1 MASKDAGPALFV
13 KRRHAAGATSAGDSS
28 LPSKPLKDAQDRAVA
43 KARRRLL
50 PFLLLMYVIS
60 FLDRANIGF
69 AKQAMQ
75 ASVGISE
82 HAFAMAAG
90 LFFLTY
96 AAFEIPSNLILH
108 RIGAKVWMARIM
120 VTWGI
125 ASIATMFV
133 TGSTSFYLLRLL
145 LGAAEAGFFPGVIL
159 YLTYWFPRKVRG
171 EILGLIYFGAPLAF
185 IFGGPI
191 SGLLLQMHPHF
202 GLRNWQWMFL
212 VEGFAAVAVGVWS
225 YWYLDDRPS
234 DASWLPPEE
243 KQALAGLLARE
254 QEEQRSHSPAQILSL
269 FADLRVLE
277 YVLIYALIQIG
288 VYGAVFYLPSEVSA
302 ILHRPAGLAVG
313 LVSAIPWV
321 CALAAAF
328 CVPWLADKMRK
339 QRQIASVTLLISGC
353 ASLALPMVPPYVGL
367 VALSIAIAGLIAAQ
381 PLFWT
386 LPTSYLAGRTAAAGL
401 ALINALG
408 SVGGFIAPNVKVW
421 ADQLLRSPRAGTFV
435 LAGVTILNAGLI
447 AITGSSRHKE
457 RSTELRNGQQ
467 VS

>member
-1 MASKDAGPALFV
+1 MKQRRNARAASPGDSCLPSNPEDAG
-13 KRRHAAGATSAGDSS
+13 
-28 LPSKPLKDAQDRAVA
+28 DRAVA
-43 KARRRLL
+43 KARRRLI

-75 ASVGISE
+75 ASAGISE
-82 HAFAMAAG
+82 HVFAMAAG

-96 AAFEIPSNLILH
+96 AAFELPSNLILH

-120 VTWGI
+120 VTWGV
-125 ASIATMFV
+125 ASMATMFV
-133 TGSTSFYLLRLL
+133 TGSVSFYLLRLL

-191 SGLLLQMHPHF
+191 SGLLLQMHPLL
-202 GLRNWQWMFL
+202 GLHNWQWMFL

-225 YWYLDDRPS
+225 YWYLDSKPS
-234 DASWLPPEE
+234 DAAWLPLDE

-254 QEEQRSHSPAQILSL
+254 QQELLAQSPTQILSL
-269 FADLRVLE
+269 FSDLRVLE
-277 YVLIYALIQIG
+277 FMLLYALIQIS

-302 ILHRPAGLAVG
+302 ILQRPAGFAVG

-328 CVPWLADKMRK
+328 CVPWLADKLGK
-339 QRQIASVTLLISGC
+339 HRQLASIALLISGC
-353 ASLALPMVPPYVGL
+353 ASLAVPMIPPYVGL
-367 VALSIAIAGLIAAQ
+367 VALSIAIAGLISAQ

-421 ADQLLRSPRAGTFV
+421 ADQFFRSPRAGTLL
-435 LAGVTILNAGLI
+435 LAGVTIFTAGLI
-447 AITGSSRHKE
+447 AITGGSRPRTKPV
-457 RSTELRNGQQ
+457 G
-467 VS
+467 

>member
-1 MASKDAGPALFV
+1 MPPK
-13 KRRHAAGATSAGDSS
+13 HADH
-28 LPSKPLKDAQDRAVA
+28 AQDRAVA
-43 KARRRLL
+43 KARRRLI
-50 PFLLLMYVIS
+50 PFLLLMYVVS

-96 AAFEIPSNLILH
+96 AAFELPSNLILH
-108 RIGAKVWMARIM
+108 RVGAKAWMARIM
-120 VTWGI
+120 VTWGA
-125 ASIATMFV
+125 ASMATMFV

-171 EILGLIYFGAPLAF
+171 EILGLLYFGAPLAF

-191 SGLLLQMHPHF
+191 SGLLLQMHPRF
-202 GLRNWQWMFL
+202 GLYNWQWMFL

-225 YWYLDDRPS
+225 YWYLDNKPS
-234 DASWLPPEE
+234 DASWLPQEE
-243 KQALAGLLARE
+243 KQALAALLAHE
-254 QEEQRSHSPAQILSL
+254 QHEQRAHSPTQILSL
-269 FADLRVLE
+269 FSDLRVVE
-277 YVLIYALIQIG
+277 FMLIYALIQLSFYAG
-288 VYGAVFYLPSEVSA
+288 VFYLPSEVSA

-328 CVPWLADKMRK
+328 YLPWLADKQRK
-339 QRQIASVTLLISGC
+339 HRQLASMTLLISGC
-353 ASLALPMVPPYVGL
+353 ASIALPMVRPYAGL
-367 VALSIAIAGLIAAQ
+367 VAISIAISGLISAQ

-386 LPTSYLAGRTAAAGL
+386 LPTSYLAGRTAAGGL
-401 ALINALG
+401 ALINAMG
-408 SVGGFIAPNVKVW
+408 AVGGCFAPTVKVW
-421 ADQLLRSPRAGTFV
+421 ADQYFGSSRAGTFV

-447 AITGSSRHKE
+447 VITGSSRRKASS
-457 RSTELRNGQQ
+457 RKLPNSQQ
-467 VS
+467 AN

>member
-1 MASKDAGPALFV
+1 M
-13 KRRHAAGATSAGDSS
+13 
-28 LPSKPLKDAQDRAVA
+28 
-43 KARRRLL
+43 

-69 AKQAMQ
+69 AKEAMQ

-90 LFFLTY
+90 LFFISY
-96 AAFEIPSNLILH
+96 AAFELPSNLILH
-108 RIGAKVWMARIM
+108 RVGAKVWMARIM
-120 VTWGI
+120 VTWGV
-125 ASIATMFV
+125 ASMATMFV
-133 TGSTSFYLLRLL
+133 TGSSSFYVLRLL

-191 SGLLLQMHPHF
+191 SGLLLEMHPHF

-225 YWYLDDRPS
+225 YWYLDNKPA
-234 DASWLPPEE
+234 DAAWLPGEE
-243 KQALAGLLARE
+243 KQALTSLLARE
-254 QEEQRSHSPAQILSL
+254 QDEQRAHTPAQIISL
-269 FADLRVLE
+269 FGDLRVLE
-277 YVLIYALIQIG
+277 FMLIYALIQVS

-302 ILHRPAGLAVG
+302 ILHRPAGIAVG
-313 LVSAIPWV
+313 LVSAIPWA

-328 CVPWLADKMRK
+328 CLPWLADKLRK
-339 QRQIASVTLLISGC
+339 HRRLASITLLISGC
-353 ASLALPMVPPYVGL
+353 ASLALPVVPPYAGL

-421 ADQLLRSPRAGTFV
+421 ADQLFRSPRAGTFL
-435 LAGVTILNAGLI
+435 LAGITILNAGLI
-447 AITGSSRHKE
+447 AITGNSRHKAKS
-457 RSTELRNGQQ
+457 RGLLNGEQ
-467 VS
+467 VG